1 MSTSTRLVTMTETE
15 AARIGKLRRALRD
28 VLAEGEQGRLELLEF
43 GRVFHAPADAFAYI
57 QAFGFHVSMGGWPFS
72 PMPRMAPRSGRPEDY
87 YISIRRFLLTAV
99 QSGGY
104 PVAELDA
111 GNRVDDGFFERFS
124 RYGFK
129 RLSNEGVPGAYA
141 GHLAS
146 RGLGLKRIISLWR
159 SGVPLEY
166 ALAGLDG

>member
-1 MSTSTRLVTMTETE
+1 MMSEAETE
-15 AARIGKLRRALRD
+15 RVNKLGRALRD
-28 VLAEGEQGRLELLEF
+28 VLAEGEQGRLELLKF
-43 GRVFHAPADAFAYI
+43 SRVFRAPADAFAYI

-87 YISIRRFLLTAV
+87 FISIRRFLLTAI

-111 GNRVDDGFFERFS
+111 GNRVDDRFFERFS
-124 RYGFK
+124 GYGFK

-141 GHLAS
+141 GHLVS

-159 SGVPLEY
+159 DDVPLEY
-166 ALAGLDG
+166 ALAGLDD

>member
-1 MSTSTRLVTMTETE
+1 MTDTETE
-15 AARIGKLRRALRD
+15 RVNKLGRALRD
-28 VLAEGEQGRLELLEF
+28 VLAEGEQGRLELLKF
-43 GRVFHAPADAFAYI
+43 SHVFRAPADAFEYVRS
-57 QAFGFHVSMGGWPFS
+57 FGFQVSIGGWPFN
-72 PMPRMAPRSGRPEDY
+72 PMPRMAPRTGRPEDY
-87 YISIRRFLLTAV
+87 FISIRRFLLTAI

-111 GNRVDDGFFERFS
+111 GNRVDDRFFERFS
-124 RYGFK
+124 GYGFK

-159 SGVPLEY
+159 SRIPLEY
-166 ALAGLDG
+166 ALAGLDD

>member
-1 MSTSTRLVTMTETE
+1 MTDSE
-15 AARIGKLRRALRD
+15 AVRVDKLSRALRD
-28 VLAEGEQGRLELLEF
+28 VLAEGEQGRLELLKLSH
-43 GRVFHAPADAFAYI
+43 VFRAPADAFEYVRS
-57 QAFGFHVSMGGWPFS
+57 FGFQVSIGGWPFN
-72 PMPRMAPRSGRPEDY
+72 PMPRMAPRTGRPEDY
-87 YISIRRFLLTAV
+87 FISIRRFLLTAI

-111 GNRVDDGFFERFS
+111 GNRMDDRFFERFS
-124 RYGFK
+124 GYGFK

-159 SGVPLEY
+159 SRIPLEY
-166 ALAGLDG
+166 ALAGLDD

>member
-1 MSTSTRLVTMTETE
+1 MTDAE
-15 AARIGKLRRALRD
+15 AVRVDKLSRALRD
-28 VLAEGEQGRLELLEF
+28 VLGEGEQGRLEALEF
-43 GRVFHAPADAFAYI
+43 SRVFRAPADAFEYVRS
-57 QAFGFHVSMGGWPFS
+57 FGFQVSIGGWPFN

-87 YISIRRFLLTAV
+87 FISIRRFLLTAI

-111 GNRVDDGFFERFS
+111 GNRVDDRFFERFS
-124 RYGFK
+124 GYGFK

-159 SGVPLEY
+159 SRLPLEY
-166 ALAGLDG
+166 ALAGLDD